1 LYGLSKQVVVKENEN
16 ALQYLRVKIIELI
29 EFIGRYADFK
39 FLSTLFEQDKLV
51 KKIAIVM
58 DDILGVVSLQQNK
71 LDAEDLESTGESE
84 SDY

>member
-1 LYGLSKQVVVKENEN
+1 M
-16 ALQYLRVKIIELI
+16 IELI
-29 EFIGRYADFK
+29 EFMGRYAEFK
-39 FLSTLFEQDKLV
+39 FLSTLFESDKLV

-58 DDILGVVSLQQNK
+58 DKILGVVSLQQNK

>member
-1 LYGLSKQVVVKENEN
+1 LSKQVVVKENEN

>member
-1 LYGLSKQVVVKENEN
+1 MYGLSKQVVVKENEN

>member
-1 LYGLSKQVVVKENEN
+1 
-16 ALQYLRVKIIELI
+16 
-29 EFIGRYADFK
+29 
-39 FLSTLFEQDKLV
+39 V

-58 DDILGVVSLQQNK
+58 DDILGVVGLQQNK

>member
-1 LYGLSKQVVVKENEN
+1 M
-16 ALQYLRVKIIELI
+16 IELI
-29 EFIGRYADFK
+29 EFLARYADFK
-39 FLSTLFEQDKLV
+39 FLSTLFESDRLV

-58 DDILGVVSLQQNK
+58 DDILGAVGLQQNK